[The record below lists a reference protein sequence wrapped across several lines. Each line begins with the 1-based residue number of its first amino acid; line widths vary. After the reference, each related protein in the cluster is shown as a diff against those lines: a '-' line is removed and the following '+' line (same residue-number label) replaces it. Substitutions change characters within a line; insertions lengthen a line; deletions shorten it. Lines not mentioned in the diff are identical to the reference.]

1 MQIEVT
7 LLQYHVVK
15 VIKRKPATRE
25 SICKQL
31 DNFNHYQVGQALRF
45 LTEQNK
51 IELKENHYH
60 VIHNANYFIAPR
72 LQRLIGEEETLVPPI
87 RVYQPD
93 ELTKLDVLKLHKQ
106 GYTRTE
112 IAKRLKLTKMMVLW
126 TLCNNVE
133 ERRQAPDADALYVDD
148 IQARV
153 YRVMLR
159 QITQLETIADRAKIS
174 RQECEIILRE
184 LIDLGAVVIQ
194 RTKYGLAY
202 FQVECNLIPNRKRSK
217 VANAN

>member
-7 LLQYHVVK
+7 LLQYHVIK

-31 DNFNHYQVGQALRF
+31 DNFNLYQVGQALRF

-51 IELKENHYH
+51 IELKENYYH

-87 RVYQPD
+87 KVYQPD

-112 IAKRLKLTKMMVLW
+112 IAKRLKLTKMLVLW

-133 ERRQAPDADALYVDD
+133 ERRQLPDADALYVDD
-148 IQARV
+148 I
-153 YRVMLR
+153 
-159 QITQLETIADRAKIS
+159 
-174 RQECEIILRE
+174 
-184 LIDLGAVVIQ
+184 
-194 RTKYGLAY
+194 
-202 FQVECNLIPNRKRSK
+202 
-217 VANAN
+217 